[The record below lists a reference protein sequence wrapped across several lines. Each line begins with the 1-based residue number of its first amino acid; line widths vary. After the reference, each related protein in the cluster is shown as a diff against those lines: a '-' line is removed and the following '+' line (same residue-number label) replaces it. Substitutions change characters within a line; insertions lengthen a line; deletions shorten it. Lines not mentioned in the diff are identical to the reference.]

1 MSCFSWSPAFQPA
14 ECPISEGL
22 LDAGRLGVLILK
34 VTFIPASL
42 IFGSSR
48 SPGIVLRQAKV
59 FFVHKEPMFDEGVNS
74 IDVYRQ
80 MQTWKLGCFLS
91 LNKVKR

>member
-1 MSCFSWSPAFQPA
+1 MSCSFGCPAFQPA

-22 LDAGRLGVLILK
+22 LDAGRLNVLILQ

-42 IFGSSR
+42 IFGSSG
-48 SPGIVLRQAKV
+48 SPGMVLRQAKV

-74 IDVYRQ
+74 IDVDGQ

>member
-1 MSCFSWSPAFQPA
+1 MVP
-14 ECPISEGL
+14 
-22 LDAGRLGVLILK
+22 
-34 VTFIPASL
+34 
-42 IFGSSR
+42 
-48 SPGIVLRQAKV
+48 RQAKV

-74 IDVYRQ
+74 IDVDGQ